1 MLQIVKP
8 LTPFLQIHLLLFLAR
23 FTTDSNVIIAKMKK
37 EALMRAF
44 PCVIM
49 RGGTSKG
56 VFFKTEDIPKESIEI
71 EKFLLDVMGSPDA
84 RQIDGLGGANSLTS
98 KVAIIC
104 PSKRDDADVD
114 YTFAQVSITD
124 ALVDFKGNCGNISSA
139 VGPFAVNEKMVDV
152 SDGMARVRIY
162 NTNTKKIIIST
173 FAVKNGM
180 AVEEGDLE
188 IPGVPGVGAKIE
200 VTFSD
205 PQGAVTNKLL
215 PTDKPTDVITT
226 SFGQIPISIVDA
238 GNPLVFMKASD
249 LGFSGIELPSEFSDA
264 MLSRIEEVRSI
275 AAELCGFCAK
285 EDATKKSPAVPK
297 STIVDFPK
305 AYSDVKKRE
314 WESESYD
321 IALRMMSM
329 QKPHQALAVTGAVCV
344 TFASKVVG
352 SLVHDITK
360 NVVGDLRIGHPGG
373 VMQTKYYEEA
383 TKKGVTVLRTAR
395 LIMNGVVYTKND
407 YKL

>member
-1 MLQIVKP
+1 
-8 LTPFLQIHLLLFLAR
+8 
-23 FTTDSNVIIAKMKK
+23 
-37 EALMRAF
+37 MRAF

-56 VFFKTEDIPKESIEI
+56 AFFKAEDIPADKAAQDA
-71 EKFLLDVMGSPDA
+71 FLLDVMGSPDA

-98 KVAIIC
+98 KVAIIGK
-104 PSKRDDADVD
+104 SQRDDADVD

-124 ALVDFKGNCGNISSA
+124 SLVDTKGNCGNISSA
-139 VGPFAVNEKMVDV
+139 VGPYAVNEKFVDAK
-152 SDGMARVRIY
+152 DGMTSVRIY

-173 FAVKNGM
+173 FAVKDGM
-180 AVEEGDLE
+180 AVEKGELE
-188 IPGVPGVGAKIE
+188 IPGVPGFGANIE

-205 PQGAVTNKLL
+205 PEGAVTNKLL
-215 PTDKPTDVITT
+215 PTDKSINTITT

-249 LGFSGIELPSEFSDA
+249 LGLNGTELSSEFDEA
-264 MLSRIEEVRSI
+264 KLARIEEVRSI

-285 EDATKKSPAVPK
+285 EDATKQSPAVPK
-297 STIVDFPK
+297 ATVIEIPK
-305 AYSDVKKRE
+305 AYSDMKKRAWDE
-314 WESESYD
+314 QSYD

-344 TFASKVVG
+344 TFASKVEG
-352 SLVHDITK
+352 SLVHEITK
-360 NVVGDLRIGHPGG
+360 NAQGDLRIGHPGG
-373 VMQTKYYEEA
+373 VMQTKYYDDG

-395 LIMNGVVYTKND
+395 LIMKGVVYTKND
-407 YKL
+407 FKL